1 MEQLGGR
8 IRKLRESRNM
18 TQTELSEILGMKT
31 YTTVSKWE
39 KNENFP
45 KGKDLKKL
53 AEIFNVTSDYLLGLS
68 DTELGKITTQNKH
81 HEILT
86 LCNQLNEEKLKQLIL
101 SHYSSVKS
109 FAEENGMPYSTVRSI
124 LERGIMNANVE
135 NAIKICSALGIR
147 PEIFSYFL
155 ETSKGEPEILT
166 IYNQLEEPK
175 QEKVLDYAKEQLE
188 EQNSSKIVSI
198 FDKPQ
203 DDEDYI
209 TDYVEGL
216 VAAGHGTFQ
225 EDNLHMEVRLR
236 AEDVPEDY
244 DTIAKV
250 AGDSMEPLIEDNDL
264 LFIKVTS
271 QVDINSIGIFQVN
284 DKNFVKK
291 LKRDYD
297 GSWYLQSLNS
307 GYEEIHLTENDDIR
321 TIGVVVDIYR
331 EG

>member
-68 DTELGKITTQNKH
+68 DTELGKITTQN
-81 HEILT
+81 
-86 LCNQLNEEKLKQLIL
+86 
-101 SHYSSVKS
+101 SH
-109 FAEENGMPYSTVRSI
+109 
-124 LERGIMNANVE
+124 
-135 NAIKICSALGIR
+135 
-147 PEIFSYFL
+147 
-155 ETSKGEPEILT
+155 PEILT

-175 QEKVLDYAKEQLE
+175 QEKVLSYAKDQLE
-188 EQNSSKIVSI
+188 EQESSNIISI
-198 FDKPQ
+198 FDKSQ

-244 DTIAKV
+244 GTIAKV
-250 AGDSMEPLIEDNDL
+250 AGDSMEPMIEDNDL
-264 LFIKVTS
+264 LFIKVTN
-271 QVDINSIGIFQVN
+271 QVDINDIGIFQIN
-284 DKNFVKK
+284 GKNFVKK
-291 LKRDYD
+291 LKRDYN
-297 GSWYLQSLNS
+297 GGWYLQSLNNS
-307 GYEEIHLTENDDIR
+307 YEEIHLTEEDDIR
-321 TIGVVVDIYR
+321 TIGKVVSVYR
-331 EG
+331 EK

>member
-1 MEQLGGR
+1 MEQLGDR

-68 DTELGKITTQNKH
+68 DNKLGKITTQNEH
-81 HEILT
+81 
-86 LCNQLNEEKLKQLIL
+86 
-101 SHYSSVKS
+101 
-109 FAEENGMPYSTVRSI
+109 
-124 LERGIMNANVE
+124 
-135 NAIKICSALGIR
+135 
-147 PEIFSYFL
+147 
-155 ETSKGEPEILT
+155 PEILT

-198 FDKPQ
+198 FDKTQ
-203 DDEDYI
+203 NDEDYI

-250 AGDSMEPLIEDNDL
+250 AGDSMEPMIEDNDL
-264 LFIKVTS
+264 LFIRGTN
-271 QVDINSIGIFQVN
+271 QLDINDIGIFQIN
-284 DKNFVKK
+284 GKNFVKK
-291 LKRDYD
+291 LKRDYN
-297 GSWYLQSLNS
+297 GGWYLQSLNNS
-307 GYEEIHLTENDDIR
+307 YEEIHLTENDDIR
-321 TIGVVVDIYR
+321 TIGEVVSVYR
-331 EG
+331 DK

>member
-1 MEQLGGR
+1 MEQLGDR

-68 DTELGKITTQNKH
+68 DTKLGKITTQNEH
-81 HEILT
+81 
-86 LCNQLNEEKLKQLIL
+86 
-101 SHYSSVKS
+101 
-109 FAEENGMPYSTVRSI
+109 
-124 LERGIMNANVE
+124 
-135 NAIKICSALGIR
+135 
-147 PEIFSYFL
+147 
-155 ETSKGEPEILT
+155 PEILT

-198 FDKPQ
+198 FDKTKN
-203 DDEDYI
+203 DEDYI

-225 EDNLHMEVRLR
+225 EDNLHMKVKLR

-250 AGDSMEPLIEDNDL
+250 AGDSMEPMIEDNDL
-264 LFIKVTS
+264 LFIKVTN
-271 QVDINSIGIFQVN
+271 QVDINDIGIFQIN
-284 DKNFVKK
+284 GKNFVKK
-291 LKRDYD
+291 LKRDYN
-297 GSWYLQSLNS
+297 GGWYLQSLNNS
-307 GYEEIHLTENDDIR
+307 YEEIHLTEDDDIR
-321 TIGVVVDIYR
+321 TIGEVVSVYR
-331 EG
+331 EK

>member
-68 DTELGKITTQNKH
+68 DTKLGKITTQNEH
-81 HEILT
+81 
-86 LCNQLNEEKLKQLIL
+86 
-101 SHYSSVKS
+101 
-109 FAEENGMPYSTVRSI
+109 
-124 LERGIMNANVE
+124 
-135 NAIKICSALGIR
+135 
-147 PEIFSYFL
+147 
-155 ETSKGEPEILT
+155 PEILT
-166 IYNQLEEPK
+166 IYNKLEEPK
-175 QEKVLDYAKEQLE
+175 QEKVLSYAKDQLE
-188 EQNSSKIVSI
+188 EQESSNIISI
-198 FDKPQ
+198 FNKSQND
-203 DDEDYI
+203 DYI

-250 AGDSMEPLIEDNDL
+250 AGDSMEPMIEDNDL
-264 LFIKVTS
+264 LFIRGTN
-271 QVDINSIGIFQVN
+271 QVDINDIGIFQIN
-284 DKNFVKK
+284 GKNFVKK
-291 LKRDYD
+291 LKRDYN
-297 GSWYLQSLNS
+297 GGWYLQSLNNS
-307 GYEEIHLTENDDIR
+307 YEEIHLTENDDIR
-321 TIGVVVDIYR
+321 TIGEVVNVYR
-331 EG
+331 EK

>member
-1 MEQLGGR
+1 MIGNK
-8 IRKLRESRNM
+8 IRELRKKHNL
-18 TQTELSEILGMKT
+18 TLDELANNLNNRYPDTMNFNKGKI
-31 YTTVSKWE
+31 SKWE
-39 KNENFP
+39 NDK
-45 KGKDLKKL
+45 
-53 AEIFNVTSDYLLGLS
+53 
-68 DTELGKITTQNKH
+68 
-81 HEILT
+81 
-86 LCNQLNEEKLKQLIL
+86 EEPRL
-101 SHYSSVKS
+101 SSVRVLADY
-109 FAEENGMPYSTVRSI
+109 FDVPLDYFNGNETKI
-124 LERGIMNANVE
+124 L
-135 NAIKICSALGIR
+135 
-147 PEIFSYFL
+147 P
-155 ETSKGEPEILT
+155 
-166 IYNQLEEPK
+166 IYNKLEEPR
-175 QEKVLDYAKEQLE
+175 QEKVLNYAKEQLE
-188 EQNSSKIVSI
+188 EQENSNIISM

-236 AEDVPEDY
+236 ANDVPNEY

-271 QVDINSIGIFQVN
+271 QVDINSIGIFQIN
-284 DKNFVKK
+284 GKNFVKK

-307 GYEEIHLTENDDIR
+307 GYEEIHLSENDDIR
-321 TIGVVVDIYR
+321 TIGKVVDIYR

>member
-1 MEQLGGR
+1 M
-8 IRKLRESRNM
+8 
-18 TQTELSEILGMKT
+18 
-31 YTTVSKWE
+31 
-39 KNENFP
+39 NE
-45 KGKDLKKL
+45 D
-53 AEIFNVTSDYLLGLS
+53 
-68 DTELGKITTQNKH
+68 
-81 HEILT
+81 
-86 LCNQLNEEKLKQLIL
+86 KLKQLIL
-101 SHYSSVKS
+101 SRYSSVKS

-147 PEIFSYFL
+147 PEIFSPL
-155 ETSKGEPEILT
+155 LANQNEHPEILT
-166 IYNQLEEPK
+166 IYNQLEDPNK
-175 QEKVLDYAKEQLE
+175 EKVLDYATVLLN
-188 EQNSSKIVSI
+188 EQNNMKTSTVLEKYKN
-198 FDKPQ
+198 D
-203 DDEDYI
+203 DYI
-209 TDYVEGL
+209 IDYVEGL

-250 AGDSMEPLIEDNDL
+250 AGDSMEPMIEDNDL

-284 DKNFVKK
+284 GKNFVKK

-307 GYEEIHLTENDDIR
+307 GYEEIHLSEDDDIR
-321 TIGVVVDIYR
+321 TIGEVVSVYR
-331 EG
+331 G